1 MEIENIIKSKNSEFY
16 KKHPYN
22 PKTWISISNIKTYL
36 KPEFDKE
43 GVAKRTSEKYFN
55 DNTSQ
60 YYQKTPEQIIEMWDE
75 KSNRSKRKGE
85 LVDGFMELKYN
96 HTNEGKVLEYRN
108 NCINEDEEMSR
119 KLIGAEN
126 CLNDFNRGGLRFECR
141 EQKLMM
147 PFNYKGC
154 TYIING
160 RFDAMFSKFDNML
173 LLVDWKS
180 SEDIK
185 TQNNFGQKMFGPCE
199 KLDSCDMN
207 EFTIQVYMYYYML
220 KKIYGIEYPIYCCIV
235 QFPSKKD
242 YYYRIHKPSFDYD
255 ERMMERIIKYA
266 IGKKI
271 EENEKSKETQNK

>member
-1 MEIENIIKSKNSEFY
+1 MEIENIIKNKNSEFY

-126 CLNDFNRGGLRFECR
+126 
-141 EQKLMM
+141 
-147 PFNYKGC
+147 
-154 TYIING
+154 
-160 RFDAMFSKFDNML
+160 
-173 LLVDWKS
+173 
-180 SEDIK
+180 
-185 TQNNFGQKMFGPCE
+185 
-199 KLDSCDMN
+199 
-207 EFTIQVYMYYYML
+207 
-220 KKIYGIEYPIYCCIV
+220 
-235 QFPSKKD
+235 
-242 YYYRIHKPSFDYD
+242 
-255 ERMMERIIKYA
+255 
-266 IGKKI
+266 
-271 EENEKSKETQNK
+271 